1 LGTGNIQTGV
11 GRKVGRIEIAPEI
24 SIDENEI
31 QEEFMRAS
39 GPGGQN
45 VNKVSTAVKLRFN
58 AAGSPGLPEQ
68 VYQRLARIAGRR
80 MSAEGVLVIDA
91 RSHRTQEANRRE
103 AFERL
108 IGILMQASEEPKP
121 RKKTRPTSASRKRR
135 MQSKRRRSEIKR
147 MRQFDPWEEEI

>member
-1 LGTGNIQTGV
+1 
-11 GRKVGRIEIAPEI
+11 VGRIEIAPEI